1 MSHRV
6 QRFMEPP
13 RVFGSTWR
21 RTGRCACAELP
32 AQLSYCSRYDYTPH
46 EGHAVN
52 SVRHNSCWGLRRG
65 RYTIEFY
72 ATRTGAA
79 LSFTTEGHRHG
90 TLPTALAVRGDPPR
104 VQIFSPAGPAL

>member
-1 MSHRV
+1 MQRPRPQCHCGLLGLLPKLHRGDH
-6 QRFMEPP
+6 RGMAACPL
-13 RVFGSTWR
+13 S
-21 RTGRCACAELP
+21 GRPFPYGQEYLEAPQKIAVILP
-32 AQLSYCSRYDYTPH
+32 QA
-46 EGHAVN
+46 N

-90 TLPTALAVRGDPPR
+90 TLPPALAVRGDPPR
-104 VQIFSPAGPAL
+104 V